1 VLDLALNTAR
11 GTPWENACRRRHF
24 GMHMDGRSRGA
35 GGRWLG
41 CRVPECLHRRRP
53 AAARTVMGMTA
64 SSAAGKCSLNQAR
77 PNGDM
82 RCSLSVRSNP
92 LQKLVRTNSIYSRDL
107 DRASGLNQL
116 QFIRYENDFPIRQ
129 FSTYELKLSYGNA
142 WTRTS
147 EESRKKT
154 DASFSTAEER
164 VKRPPCLS
172 LPFFL
177 LLQQTELLHRQ

>member
-116 QFIRYENDFPIRQ
+116 QFIRYELRQ
-129 FSTYELKLSYGNA
+129 FVSFPPTKLSSCC
-142 WTRTS
+142 WIS
-147 EESRKKT
+147 SRHIHSSSFRVLPMGLYFVGVT
-154 DASFSTAEER
+154 MNQASSAHGTLVLA
-164 VKRPPCLS
+164 
-172 LPFFL
+172 LP
-177 LLQQTELLHRQ
+177 